1 MLNMVSTATL
11 AMIEGL
17 INQALKQDP
26 VTQAKLSKLEGKVIA
41 LTLKQPKVTIYG
53 LFQHDSIRL
62 MNNYECV
69 PELAITGATFDFLQL
84 ALADDHNSALFSSR
98 IRMDGDEHLAQK
110 LMTIALGLSIDWEYL
125 LSKITGDVIA
135 HQIGQGVRASTRW
148 IKDTHQSMTANLEE
162 YIHHE
167 LRTLPHASEVD
178 YYCEQVTS
186 LRLASDRLMARVKAL
201 ESPSSS
207 NSNKESPSIEQ
218 NITSQGELGDES

>member
-11 AMIEGL
+11 AIIEGL
-17 INQALKQDP
+17 INQAIKQDP
-26 VTQAKLSKLEGKVIA
+26 VTQAKLSKLEGRVIA
-41 LTLKQPKVTIYG
+41 FTLKQPKITIYG
-53 LFQHDSIRL
+53 LIQDDSIRL

-69 PELAITGATFDFLQL
+69 PDLSITGATFDFLQL

-98 IRMDGDEHLAQK
+98 IRMDGNEHLAQK
-110 LMTIALGLSIDWEYL
+110 LMTIVMGLSIDWEYL
-125 LSKITGDVIA
+125 LSKLTGDVIA

-148 IKDTHQSMTANLEE
+148 VKGTHQSMTANLEE

-186 LRLASDRLMARVKAL
+186 LRLATDRLMARIRSL
-201 ESPSSS
+201 ESHTS
-207 NSNKESPSIEQ
+207 NPAHPPTTERNNTP
-218 NITSQGELGDES
+218 QGELGDES